1 MATELDVGG
10 YSVNKTIEG
19 QAVSAHTSTLRLR
32 STDKLDVIVTGD
44 GTKTVFKLLQDAA
57 AALAS
62 AAPPMEPPAEW
73 TELLRVPANNMP
85 VTVSLGV
92 RSDYKE
98 NV

>member
-19 QAVSAHTSTLRLR
+19 QAVSVHAGTIRLR
-32 STDKLDVIVTGD
+32 SPNKLDVVVTGD
-44 GTKTVFKLLQDAA
+44 GSKTIFKLLQEVAA
-57 AALAS
+57 ELAS
-62 AAPPMEPPAEW
+62 AAPPMEPPARW
-73 TELLRVPANNMP
+73 TELLRVPAINTP